1 MLEPKPREAIA
12 ECPLRRRV
20 LGSFFHLKNRGMD
33 AGMNLAGLS
42 LRDLEYIAAVAEH
55 LHFGRAAQACGVS
68 QPTLSGQLRKL
79 EEFLGVEIF
88 ERSPRGVLVTRRGED
103 VIAQTRR
110 IISEARRLFEVVRIG
125 AEPLT
130 GSLRLGVIS
139 TLGPYLVPFLL
150 KPLRARYPDLKLM
163 LHEGHTRALVR
174 QLEEGELDALLAT
187 SPIAEAELTE
197 LPLFREEL
205 ALAVPRDHPLA
216 QVEVVN
222 PGDIPIAE
230 LILLTEGHCLREQA
244 LQLCP
249 SRIREGATE
258 LQAASLETLRQMIAA
273 GSGVSFMPQLA
284 IQVGALLDDMV
295 AYRRI
300 AGGRHMRDVALFHR
314 PSFGRIRDIRLLR
327 QTIGEILAEQ
337 SAVQV
342 HRPGRP
348 VAAD

>member
-1 MLEPKPREAIA
+1 
-12 ECPLRRRV
+12 
-20 LGSFFHLKNRGMD
+20 
-33 AGMNLAGLS
+33 MNLAGLS
-42 LRDLEYIAAVAEH
+42 LRDLEYISAVAEH
-55 LHFGRAAQACGVS
+55 RHFGRAAMACGVS

-88 ERSPRGVLVTRRGED
+88 ERSPRGVLVTRRGEEI
-103 VIAQTRR
+103 VAQGKR
-110 IISEARRLFEVVRIG
+110 IISEARRLFEVVRTG

-130 GSLRLGVIS
+130 GILRLGVIS

-150 KPLRARYPDLKLM
+150 KPLRSRFPDLKLM
-163 LHEGHTRALVR
+163 LTEGHTRVLVR
-174 QLEEGELDALLAT
+174 QLEVGELDALLAT

-216 QVEVVN
+216 QTEQVN
-222 PGDIPIAE
+222 PEDIPVQE
-230 LILLTEGHCLREQA
+230 LILLAEGHCLREQA
-244 LQLCP
+244 MQLCP
-249 SRIREGATE
+249 SRMREGPSD

-300 AGGRHMRDVALFHR
+300 AGGQYMRDVALFHR

-327 QTIGEILAEQ
+327 QSIGEILAEQ
-337 SAVQV
+337 SAVKV
-342 HRPGRP
+342 HRPGKGI
-348 VAAD
+348 AE

>member
-1 MLEPKPREAIA
+1 
-12 ECPLRRRV
+12 
-20 LGSFFHLKNRGMD
+20 
-33 AGMNLAGLS
+33 MNLAGLS
-42 LRDLEYIAAVAEH
+42 LRDLEYVTAVAEH

-88 ERSPRGVLVTRRGED
+88 ERSPRGVLVTRRGEE
-103 VIAQTRR
+103 VVAQARR

-130 GSLRLGVIS
+130 GTLRLGVIS

-150 KPLRARYPDLKLM
+150 KPLRARYPELKL
-163 LHEGHTRALVR
+163 LLTEGHSRALVR

-187 SPIAEAELTE
+187 SPIGDSELVE
-197 LPLFREEL
+197 LPLFGEEL

-216 QVEVVN
+216 QVEAVN
-222 PGDIPIAE
+222 PGDIPVAE
-230 LILLTEGHCLREQA
+230 LILLAEGHCLRDQA
-244 LQLCP
+244 IQLCP
-249 SRIREGATE
+249 ARLREGSPE

-273 GSGVSFMPQLA
+273 GTGVSFMPQLA

-300 AGGRHMRDVALFHR
+300 VGGRHMRDVALFHR
-314 PSFGRIRDIRLLR
+314 PSFGRIRDIRMLR
-327 QTIGEILAEQ
+327 QSIGEILAEQ
-337 SAVQV
+337 SAVKV
-342 HRPGRP
+342 HKPGKARET
-348 VAAD
+348 A

>member
-1 MLEPKPREAIA
+1 
-12 ECPLRRRV
+12 
-20 LGSFFHLKNRGMD
+20 
-33 AGMNLAGLS
+33 MNLAGLS
-42 LRDLEYIAAVAEH
+42 LRDLEYITAVAEH
-55 LHFGRAAQACGVS
+55 LHFGRAAQSCGVS

-88 ERSPRGVLVTRRGED
+88 ERSPRGVLVTRRGEE
-103 VIAQTRR
+103 VVAQAKR

-130 GSLRLGVIS
+130 GTLRLGVIS

-150 KPLRARYPDLKLM
+150 KPLRARYPELKL
-163 LHEGHTRALVR
+163 LLTEGHTRVLVR

-187 SPIAEAELTE
+187 SPIGEAELTE

-216 QVEVVN
+216 QVEAVN
-222 PGDIPIAE
+222 PSDIPVAE
-230 LILLTEGHCLREQA
+230 LILLAEGHCLREQA
-244 LQLCP
+244 IQLCP
-249 SRIREGATE
+249 SRLREGSPE

-273 GSGVSFMPQLA
+273 GSGVSLMPQLA

-300 AGGRHMRDVALFHR
+300 TGGQHMRDVALFHR

-327 QTIGEILAEQ
+327 QSIGEILAEQ
-337 SAVQV
+337 SAVKV
-342 HRPGRP
+342 HRPGKARET
-348 VAAD
+348 A

>member
-1 MLEPKPREAIA
+1 
-12 ECPLRRRV
+12 
-20 LGSFFHLKNRGMD
+20 
-33 AGMNLAGLS
+33 MNLAGLS
-42 LRDLEYIAAVAEH
+42 LRDLEYITAVAEH
-55 LHFGRAAQACGVS
+55 LHFGRAALACGVS

-88 ERSPRGVLVTRRGED
+88 ERSPRGVLVTRRGAE
-103 VIAQTRR
+103 VVAQAKR

-130 GSLRLGVIS
+130 GTLRLGVIS

-150 KPLRARYPDLKLM
+150 KPLRARYPELKL
-163 LHEGHTRALVR
+163 LLTEGHTRVLVR

-187 SPIAEAELTE
+187 TPIAEAELTQ

-216 QVEVVN
+216 QTKEVK
-222 PGDIPIAE
+222 PSDIPVAE
-230 LILLTEGHCLREQA
+230 LILLAEGHCLREQA
-244 LQLCP
+244 MLLCP
-249 SRIREGATE
+249 SRLREGSSD

-300 AGGRHMRDVALFHR
+300 TGGQHAREVALFHR

-327 QTIGEILAEQ
+327 QTIGEILAEH
-337 SAVQV
+337 SAVRV
-342 HRPGRP
+342 HKPGKARE
-348 VAAD
+348 A

>member
-1 MLEPKPREAIA
+1 
-12 ECPLRRRV
+12 
-20 LGSFFHLKNRGMD
+20 
-33 AGMNLAGLS
+33 MNLAGLS
-42 LRDLEYIAAVAEH
+42 LRDLEYITAVAEH

-103 VIAQTRR
+103 VVAQARR
-110 IISEARRLFEVVRIG
+110 IISEARRLFEIVRIG

-130 GSLRLGVIS
+130 GTLRLGVIS

-150 KPLRARYPDLKLM
+150 KPLRARYPELKL
-163 LHEGHTRALVR
+163 LLTEGHTRALAR

-187 SPIAEAELTE
+187 SPIGDSELVE

-216 QVEVVN
+216 QVEAVK
-222 PGDIPIAE
+222 PEDIPVAE
-230 LILLTEGHCLREQA
+230 LILLAEGHCLRDHA
-244 LQLCP
+244 IQLCP
-249 SRIREGATE
+249 ARLREGSPE

-273 GSGVSFMPQLA
+273 GTGVSFMPQLA
-284 IQVGALLDDMV
+284 IQVGALLDDLV

-300 AGGRHMRDVALFHR
+300 VGGQHMRDVALFHR

-327 QTIGEILAEQ
+327 QSIGEILAEQ
-337 SAVQV
+337 SAVKV
-342 HRPGRP
+342 HKPGKARET
-348 VAAD
+348 A

>member
-1 MLEPKPREAIA
+1 MT
-12 ECPLRRRV
+12 
-20 LGSFFHLKNRGMD
+20 
-33 AGMNLAGLS
+33 LAGLS
-42 LRDLEYIAAVAEH
+42 LRDLEYITAVAEH
-55 LHFGRAAQACGVS
+55 LHFGRAAQSCGVS

-88 ERSPRGVLVTRRGED
+88 ERSPRGVLVTRRGEE
-103 VIAQTRR
+103 VVAQAKR

-130 GSLRLGVIS
+130 GTLRLGVIS

-150 KPLRARYPDLKLM
+150 KPLRARYPELKL
-163 LHEGHTRALVR
+163 LVTEGHTRALVR

-187 SPIAEAELTE
+187 SPVGEAELTE

-216 QVEVVN
+216 QVEAVS
-222 PGDIPIAE
+222 PEDIPVAE
-230 LILLTEGHCLREQA
+230 LILLAEGHCLREQA
-244 LQLCP
+244 MQLCP
-249 SRIREGATE
+249 SRLREGSPD

-300 AGGRHMRDVALFHR
+300 KGGRHMRDVALFHR

-327 QTIGEILAEQ
+327 QSIGEILAEQ
-337 SAVQV
+337 SAVKV
-342 HRPGRP
+342 HKPGKARES
-348 VAAD
+348 A

>member
-1 MLEPKPREAIA
+1 MLEPKPHGAIA

-20 LGSFFHLKNRGMD
+20 LGSFFRIKNRGMD

>member
-1 MLEPKPREAIA
+1 
-12 ECPLRRRV
+12 
-20 LGSFFHLKNRGMD
+20 
-33 AGMNLAGLS
+33 MNLAGLS
-42 LRDLEYIAAVAEH
+42 LRDLEYLAAVAEH
-55 LHFGRAAQACGVS
+55 LHFGRAAQSCGVS

-79 EEFLGVEIF
+79 EEFLGVEVF
-88 ERSPRGVLVTRRGED
+88 ERSPRGVLVTRRGEE
-103 VIAQTRR
+103 VVAQARR

-130 GSLRLGVIS
+130 GTLRLGVIS

-150 KPLRARYPDLKLM
+150 KPLRARYPELKL
-163 LHEGHTRALVR
+163 LLTEGHTRALVR

-187 SPIAEAELTE
+187 SPLGDAELTE

-216 QVEVVN
+216 QVEAVN
-222 PGDIPIAE
+222 PPDIPVAE
-230 LILLTEGHCLREQA
+230 LILLAEGHCLREQA
-244 LQLCP
+244 MQLCP
-249 SRIREGATE
+249 SRLREGSAD

-300 AGGRHMRDVALFHR
+300 TGGQHMRDVALFHR

-327 QTIGEILAEQ
+327 QSIGEILAEQ

-342 HRPGRP
+342 HKPGR
-348 VAAD
+348 VRETT

>member
-1 MLEPKPREAIA
+1 
-12 ECPLRRRV
+12 
-20 LGSFFHLKNRGMD
+20 
-33 AGMNLAGLS
+33 MNLAGLS
-42 LRDLEYIAAVAEH
+42 LRDLEYITAVAEH
-55 LHFGRAAQACGVS
+55 LHFGRAAQSCGVS

-88 ERSPRGVLVTRRGED
+88 ERSPRGVLVTRRGEE
-103 VIAQTRR
+103 VVAQAKR

-130 GSLRLGVIS
+130 GTLRLGVIS

-150 KPLRARYPDLKLM
+150 KPLRARYPKLKL
-163 LHEGHTRALVR
+163 LLTEGHTRVLVR

-187 SPIAEAELTE
+187 SPLGEAELTE

-216 QVEVVN
+216 QVDAVN
-222 PGDIPIAE
+222 PEDIPVSE
-230 LILLTEGHCLREQA
+230 LILLAEGHCLREQA
-244 LQLCP
+244 ILLCP
-249 SRIREGATE
+249 SRLREGSAD

-300 AGGRHMRDVALFHR
+300 TGGKHMRDVALFHR

-327 QTIGEILAEQ
+327 QCIGEILAEQ
-337 SAVQV
+337 SAVRV
-342 HRPGRP
+342 HKPGRASQP
-348 VAAD
+348 A